1 MHRNQ
6 FPGHQMPS
14 ADPSNWH
21 FRKYMCGH
29 WSLGINR
36 LPPIAATVKAVAAT
50 VDDSQH
56 LLISGVT
63 CGLIR
68 VEKLPHKLLFFFH
81 KCIYFSVRRTNLES
95 IFFKRIA
102 TN

>member
-36 LPPIAATVKAVAAT
+36 LPPIAAAAKAIAAT
-50 VDDSQH
+50 VEE
-56 LLISGVT
+56 IG
-63 CGLIR
+63 
-68 VEKLPHKLLFFFH
+68 
-81 KCIYFSVRRTNLES
+81 SVIAAGGWVALVIVAVIINILVIIMAVAGYLETMP
-95 IFFKRIA
+95 IG
-102 TN
+102 N